1 MEHMD
6 TSYRKHPGSLF
17 VPIPHRRAAP
27 SSYHYSIIL
36 YRTSYIFNIFALRIC
51 IMKKLDWFILKSY
64 LGPLVMTFFIALF
77 ILLMQFLWKYIDDLV
92 GKGLEWYVIMKLL
105 FFASSTFVPMALPLA
120 ILLSSLMTFGNLG
133 EHYELVTM
141 KAAGVSL
148 FRIMRS
154 LVLVS
159 ILISGLAFYFSNIIL
174 PKANLKFLS
183 LLFDVREKKLAFNLR
198 EGVFY
203 NGIDGFVIRVGKKD
217 ADGNTIRDVMVYDHT
232 KHMGNVSMTVA
243 EWGKMELS
251 ADKRYLVFKLNNGY
265 NYEERIDLR
274 RNEITRPFQRT
285 KFTEQYQM
293 FDLSGLQLTRTDENL
308 FKKNYEMLNIRQLQF
323 SIDSIRQELQR
334 ERKIASDNMYNN
346 FVALTSHDSLA
357 RPYMQKPADSKT
369 PSRPKPFF
377 ASNVLASFPPSDRAG
392 IINAA
397 FNTATSVKENV
408 SVSGDNF
415 ENKEKLVYKHLIVYH
430 QKFTFSIAC
439 FLLFFIGA
447 PLGAIIRKGG
457 LGMPAVISTVFF
469 ILYWVI
475 SFTGEKYAAEGQL
488 PVWEGMWLASAV
500 LLPIGVFLTRKATND
515 ASLLD
520 VDSWI
525 KLFQKIFH
533 IKTEQGL

>member
-1 MEHMD
+1 
-6 TSYRKHPGSLF
+6 
-17 VPIPHRRAAP
+17 
-27 SSYHYSIIL
+27 
-36 YRTSYIFNIFALRIC
+36 
-51 IMKKLDWFILKSY
+51 MKKLDWFILKSY

-92 GKGLEWYVIMKLL
+92 GKGLEWYIILKLL

-141 KAAGVSL
+141 KAAGISL
-148 FRIMRS
+148 FRIMRA
-154 LVLVS
+154 LIVVS
-159 ILISGLAFYFSNIIL
+159 ILISVLAFYFANIVL

-183 LLFDVREKKLAFNLR
+183 LLYDVREKKLSFNLR

-251 ADKRYLVFKLNNGY
+251 ADKRFLVFRLYNGY

-274 RNEITRPFQRT
+274 RNEMTRPFQRT
-285 KFTEQYQM
+285 KFSEQYQM

-308 FKKNYEMLNIRQLQF
+308 FKKNYEMLNISQLRF
-323 SIDSIRQELQR
+323 SIDSIRQEILK
-334 ERKIASDNMYNN
+334 ERKTSSDNMFNN
-346 FVALTSHDSLA
+346 FTVLTGRDTA
-357 RPYMQKPADSKT
+357 FTPFKRNVPDKPGSKK
-369 PSRPKPFF
+369 SKAFF
-377 ASNVLASFPPSDRAG
+377 ASNILASFEPSDRFN

-397 FNTATSVKENV
+397 YNTANSVKENV
-408 SVSGDNF
+408 SVSSDNF
-415 ENKEKLVYKHLIVYH
+415 DIKEKLVYKHLIVFH
-430 QKFTFSIAC
+430 KKFTFSIAC

-457 LGMPAVISTVFF
+457 LGMPAVISTIFF
-469 ILYWVI
+469 ILYWII
-475 SFTGEKYAAEGQL
+475 SFTGEKYAADGQVA
-488 PVWEGMWLASAV
+488 VWQGMWLASAV
-500 LLPIGVFLTRKATND
+500 LLPIGAFLSRKATND

-525 KLFQKIFH
+525 KFFQKIFL
-533 IKTEQGL
+533 IQNEQGL

>member
-1 MEHMD
+1 
-6 TSYRKHPGSLF
+6 
-17 VPIPHRRAAP
+17 
-27 SSYHYSIIL
+27 
-36 YRTSYIFNIFALRIC
+36 
-51 IMKKLDWFILKSY
+51 MKKLDWFMLKSY
-64 LGPLVMTFFIALF
+64 LGPLIMTFFIALF

-92 GKGLEWYVIMKLL
+92 GKGLEWYIIIKLL

-141 KAAGVSL
+141 KASGISL
-148 FRIMRS
+148 FRIMRP
-154 LVLVS
+154 LIVVS
-159 ILISGLAFYFSNIIL
+159 ILISGLAFYFSNIVL

-183 LLFDVREKKLAFNLR
+183 LLYDVREKKLAFNLR

-232 KHMGNVSMTVA
+232 KHMGNVSMTIA
-243 EWGKMELS
+243 DWGKMELS
-251 ADKRYLVFKLNNGY
+251 ADKRYLVFKLYNGF

-285 KFTEQYQM
+285 KFDEQYQM
-293 FDLSGLQLTRTDENL
+293 FDLSGMQLSRTDENL
-308 FKKNYEMLNIRQLQF
+308 FKKNYEMQNIGQLRF

-334 ERKIASDNMYNN
+334 ERKTASDNLYNN
-346 FVALTSHDSLA
+346 FVVLTGRDTLVTPFKRKA
-357 RPYMQKPADSKT
+357 ADNPAGAKHT
-369 PSRPKPFF
+369 AFF
-377 ASNVLASFPPSDRAG
+377 ASNVLASFAPNDRAN
-392 IINAA
+392 IINTAY
-397 FNTATSVKENV
+397 NSATSVKENL
-408 SVSGDNF
+408 SISGENF
-415 ENKEKLVYKHLIVYH
+415 DSKEKLVYKHQIVFH

-475 SFTGEKYAAEGQL
+475 SFTGEKYAAEGQV
-488 PVWEGMWLASAV
+488 PVWQGMWLASAV

-515 ASLLD
+515 ASLFD
-520 VDSWI
+520 VDSWM
-525 KLFQKIFH
+525 KIFRK
-533 IKTEQGL
+533 IFRIQTEKGL

>member
-1 MEHMD
+1 
-6 TSYRKHPGSLF
+6 
-17 VPIPHRRAAP
+17 
-27 SSYHYSIIL
+27 
-36 YRTSYIFNIFALRIC
+36 
-51 IMKKLDWFILKSY
+51 MKKLDWFILKSY

-285 KFTEQYQM
+285 KFTEQNQM
-293 FDLSGLQLTRTDENL
+293 FDLSG
-308 FKKNYEMLNIRQLQF
+308 
-323 SIDSIRQELQR
+323 
-334 ERKIASDNMYNN
+334 
-346 FVALTSHDSLA
+346 
-357 RPYMQKPADSKT
+357 
-369 PSRPKPFF
+369 
-377 ASNVLASFPPSDRAG
+377 
-392 IINAA
+392 
-397 FNTATSVKENV
+397 
-408 SVSGDNF
+408 
-415 ENKEKLVYKHLIVYH
+415 
-430 QKFTFSIAC
+430 
-439 FLLFFIGA
+439 
-447 PLGAIIRKGG
+447 
-457 LGMPAVISTVFF
+457 
-469 ILYWVI
+469 
-475 SFTGEKYAAEGQL
+475 
-488 PVWEGMWLASAV
+488 
-500 LLPIGVFLTRKATND
+500 
-515 ASLLD
+515 
-520 VDSWI
+520 
-525 KLFQKIFH
+525 
-533 IKTEQGL
+533 

>member
-1 MEHMD
+1 
-6 TSYRKHPGSLF
+6 
-17 VPIPHRRAAP
+17 
-27 SSYHYSIIL
+27 
-36 YRTSYIFNIFALRIC
+36 
-51 IMKKLDWFILKSY
+51 MKKLDWFILKSY

-92 GKGLEWYVIMKLL
+92 GKGLEWYIIIKLL

-133 EHYELVTM
+133 EHYELVTI
-141 KAAGVSL
+141 KAAGISL

-154 LVLVS
+154 LIVVS
-159 ILISGLAFYFSNIIL
+159 ILISGLAFYFSDIIL

-183 LLFDVREKKLAFNLR
+183 LLYDVREKKLSFNLR

-203 NGIDGFVIRVGKKD
+203 NGIEGFVIRVGKKD
-217 ADGNTIRDVMVYDHT
+217 TDGNTIRDVMVYDHT
-232 KHMGNVSMTVA
+232 KHLGNVSMTIA
-243 EWGKMELS
+243 DWGKMELS
-251 ADKRYLVFKLNNGY
+251 ADKRYLVFKLYNGY

-285 KFTEQYQM
+285 KFSEQYQM

-308 FKKNYEMLNIRQLQF
+308 FKKNYEMLNIGQLLF

-334 ERKIASDNMYNN
+334 ERKTSSDNMFNS
-346 FVALTSHDSLA
+346 FVVLTGRDTLVT
-357 RPYMQKPADSKT
+357 RFTRVPADNPAHTKH
-369 PSRPKPFF
+369 KAFF
-377 ASNVLASFPPSDRAG
+377 ATNVLASFEPSDRAN

-397 FNTATSVKENV
+397 YNTASSVKENV
-408 SVSGDNF
+408 SMSSENF
-415 ENKEKLVYKHLIVYH
+415 DSREKLVFKHQIVFH
-430 QKFTFSIAC
+430 KKFTFSIAC

-469 ILYWVI
+469 ILYWII
-475 SFTGEKYAAEGQL
+475 SFTGEKYAADGQV
-488 PVWEGMWLASAV
+488 PVWQGMWLASAV
-500 LLPIGVFLTRKATND
+500 LLPIGIFLTRTATND

-520 VDSWI
+520 IDSWI
-525 KLFQKIFH
+525 KLFRKIFR
-533 IKTEQGL
+533 IQTEQGL